1 MCERR
6 AWCGPTFGPVFQLI
20 LLSLHV
26 WKFHM
31 PKCCWSARQKHPEV
45 AFSFPFCGSL
55 RLVPLLSPRMLLT
68 LCWQAQYW
76 AGFPGHATP
85 ISSSLLP
92 APLLRSHCRAHAAV
106 SDHLIQHELWKEP
119 PSMSL
124 CTSRP
129 GCRYTTHPQ
138 RPPPPP
144 PSQPCSALTWGE
156 KIYADSENAW

>member
-1 MCERR
+1 MFGSFTCLNVAEVQDRSTQSCVFFSILWIINAGTSPESKDALDIMLASPVLSRLPR
-6 AWCGPTFGPVFQLI
+6 ACHSHIF
-20 LLSLHV
+20 
-26 WKFHM
+26 
-31 PKCCWSARQKHPEV
+31 
-45 AFSFPFCGSL
+45 FPA
-55 RLVPLLSPRMLLT
+55 P
-68 LCWQAQYW
+68 
-76 AGFPGHATP
+76 
-85 ISSSLLP
+85 SSS
-92 APLLRSHCRAHAAV
+92 LRSHCRAHAAV
-106 SDHLIQHELWKEP
+106 SDHLIQHELWKEH